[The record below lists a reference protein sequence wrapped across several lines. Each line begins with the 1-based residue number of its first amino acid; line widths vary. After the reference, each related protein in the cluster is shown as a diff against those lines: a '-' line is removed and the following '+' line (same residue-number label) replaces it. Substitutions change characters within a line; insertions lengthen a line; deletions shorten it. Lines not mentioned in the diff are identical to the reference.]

1 MKKLLPGI
9 AVLFILFPL
18 LTQCDVSHKRPGEQ
32 AQIPASAQTITIS
45 GVTWSDVAFQHAQ
58 HSERYKGM
66 CIKCHD
72 HQPIAGQTH
81 WYCRKCHTAGQ
92 DREKLCTAV
101 AQHGCIMTQCYN
113 CHEVK
118 GANPG
123 LTCMDCHKGGANIVP
138 GPQPG
143 GAPTM
148 VFAGSIDQKSQV
160 DQWVLNFKTAG
171 NLVIDVQAWEA
182 CKVNPSRP
190 TDLFGD
196 GDFNNQLGAG
206 IYLFYQ
212 DGTLIAYS
220 TGWCDTHPNGDSHCA
235 PDAGST
241 RTHRSPYITANL
253 TKPGTYALAI
263 GSNPL
268 SEADA
273 RAKINTDGSG
283 WTNFDDEKKITLY
296 NKYRLNIYYQSP

>member
-1 MKKLLPGI
+1 MKRLLAGI
-9 AVLFILFPL
+9 AVLLILFPL

-45 GVTWSDVAFQHAQ
+45 GVTWSDVAFQHTQ

-148 VFAGSIDQKSQV
+148 VFTNSIASKSEV
-160 DQWVLNFKTAG
+160 DRWTLILKTSG
-171 NLVIDVQAWEA
+171 TIVIDVQAFEGCNW
-182 CKVNPSRP
+182 SRE
-190 TDLFGD
+190 TDYFRD
-196 GDFNNQLGAG
+196 GAANNRLVAN
-206 IYLFYQ
+206 IYLFKQ
-212 DGTLIAYS
+212 DGTLVGSS
-220 TGWCDTHPNGDSHCA
+220 TGGEPGHA
-235 PDAGST
+235 PGVPQT
-241 RTHRSPYITANL
+241 GQPRGHNPYLSMSMSA
-253 TKPGTYALAI
+253 GTYVLAI
-263 GSNPL
+263 GSYLL
-268 SEADA
+268 SQDEAKGVNWA
-273 RAKINTDGSG
+273 GGNTDGSS
-283 WTNFDDEKKITLY
+283 WTDSDNGTTLY
-296 NKYRLNIYYQSP
+296 NKYNINIYYQSP

>member
-1 MKKLLPGI
+1 MKRLLAGI

-45 GVTWSDVAFQHAQ
+45 GVTWSDVAFQHTQ

-143 GAPTM
+143 GTPTF
-148 VFAGSIDQKSQV
+148 VLDGSVNQHSKV
-160 DQWVLNFKTAG
+160 DRWTLNFNISG
-171 NLVIDVQAWEA
+171 DLVIDVQAYEG
-182 CKVNPSRP
+182 CVSGEGYR
-190 TDLFGD
+190 DYFGD
-196 GDFNNQLGAG
+196 GGGNNRLTAN
-206 IYLFYQ
+206 IYLFKQ
-212 DGTLIAYS
+212 DGTLVGSS
-220 TGWCDTHPNGDSHCA
+220 TGSMPRAEMIHRNPYLSINSIN
-235 PDAGST
+235 AGS
-241 RTHRSPYITANL
+241 YI
-253 TKPGTYALAI
+253 LAI
-263 GSNPL
+263 GSCPL
-268 SEADA
+268 SQADA
-273 RAKINTDGSG
+273 LAGKNNDGGECGGGAKSNWS
-283 WTNFDDEKKITLY
+283 NFDSTTGTSLY
-296 NKYRLNIYYQSP
+296 NKYRINIYFN